1 MGNCTNNAFVCAAT
15 KEYRVHY
22 YTQSTMTFGRS
33 FALPHCLGINMKAS
47 WRAGVFKSRK
57 QADRCENFGETE
69 GVLQINVLF
78 LLLFRLE
85 GIANIHQIST

>member
-1 MGNCTNNAFVCAAT
+1 
-15 KEYRVHY
+15 
-22 YTQSTMTFGRS
+22 
-33 FALPHCLGINMKAS
+33 MKTI
-47 WRAGVFKSRK
+47 WQAGVFKSRK

-69 GVLQINVLF
+69 RVLQNVLF